1 MTHDEA
7 THLLQGLPM
16 GELEAFLRSL
26 PVKYWWHPLMDF
38 NHLKAALPLVIKFIQ
53 DHKSGEYLKR
63 QDEISVEIRDYK
75 ERQLANAIRAA
86 QEKAVASMRS
96 IQSTSVSGDGSY
108 KPMFKL

>member
-1 MTHDEA
+1 
-7 THLLQGLPM
+7 M